1 MLERTSVSA
10 GLRGC
15 IRLLD
20 INNQR
25 LELSSW
31 EGAVARSSNVG
42 ECGDHPCLPSPCLG
56 GATCEALEAG
66 MFHCQCPPG
75 RFGESGAWVGYW
87 ELGGGTCVSELGLT
101 PPGTS
106 SYLPPGPTC
115 ADEKNPCQPNPC
127 HGAAP
132 CRVLPGGEAKCECPL
147 GRGGTLCQT
156 GGGTG
161 LSGQEGG

>member
-10 GLRGC
+10 GLMGC

-31 EGAVARSSNVG
+31 QGATTRSSNVS

-56 GATCEALEAG
+56 GAPCQALEAG

-75 RFGESGAWVGYW
+75 RFGESGAWAG
-87 ELGGGTCVSELGLT
+87 C
-101 PPGTS
+101 
-106 SYLPPGPTC
+106 
-115 ADEKNPCQPNPC
+115 
-127 HGAAP
+127 
-132 CRVLPGGEAKCECPL
+132 
-147 GRGGTLCQT
+147 
-156 GGGTG
+156 
-161 LSGQEGG
+161 